1 MILKLFIVG
10 WFLIFTLADP
20 PPQNCPQCVMPLRE
34 RRYSEVIETKEKC
47 KELKREFSPE
57 LRKQGGDFVRCEE
70 AVRRTF

>member
-1 MILKLFIVG
+1 
-10 WFLIFTLADP
+10 
-20 PPQNCPQCVMPLRE
+20 MPLRE